1 MSKTCSPDVPARTEG
16 ADVTRR
22 PFATRAALAAALLAL
37 APSARGQEV
46 TVKLGTL
53 APSGSSWHEILK
65 DMAERWSQASQ
76 GKVKLRI
83 YPGGTQGSEGEMI
96 RKMAVGQLQAAAVTS
111 VGLHDIVPEPQAL
124 AVPLMFDA
132 EDEVAAVMQK
142 VQPRMESQLEKK
154 GYVALTW
161 GIVGSIKI
169 FCAHPYKTP
178 AEMANARIFTWE
190 GDPGSVQAFRAAGF
204 TPVVLSSTDIIT
216 SLQTG
221 MIDCVP
227 NVPLYALPT
236 RLFERASNMIDV
248 NWGFLVGATVVRK
261 DAWERI
267 PADVRSRLAE
277 ISRELGKKVDAEV
290 GKLNG
295 EAVVAMKKQGL
306 TVIEV
311 AQGPWRAAAEKAWP
325 VVRGKIV
332 PAEFFDE
339 VRKERDA
346 YRAARKK
353 S

>member
-1 MSKTCSPDVPARTEG
+1 
-16 ADVTRR
+16 VT
-22 PFATRAALAAALLAL
+22 PPTLATRAALAAALLAL
-37 APSARGQEV
+37 APASRAQDV

-83 YPGGTQGSEGEMI
+83 YPGGTQGSESEMI

-111 VGLHDIVPEPQAL
+111 VGLHDIVAEPQAL

-132 EDEVAAVMQK
+132 EDEVTAVMQK
-142 VQPRMESQLEKK
+142 VQPRMESLLEKK

-169 FCAHPYKTP
+169 FCAHPYRTP
-178 AEMANARIFTWE
+178 AEMASAKIFTWE

-204 TPVVLSSTDIIT
+204 TPVVLSSNDIIT

-227 NVPLYALPT
+227 NVPLYALPV

-267 PADVRSRLAE
+267 PAEVRLRLAE

-290 GKLNG
+290 GKLNSD
-295 EAVVAMKKQGL
+295 AVVAMKKQGL

-339 VRKERDA
+339 VRRERDA
-346 YRAARKK
+346 YRAAKKK

>member
-1 MSKTCSPDVPARTEG
+1 MTPPTL
-16 ADVTRR
+16 
-22 PFATRAALAAALLAL
+22 ATRAALAAALLAL
-37 APSARGQEV
+37 APSAGGQEV

-132 EDEVAAVMQK
+132 EDEVTAVMQK

-169 FCAHPYKTP
+169 FCAHPYTTP
-178 AEMANARIFTWE
+178 AEMASARIFTWE

-261 DAWERI
+261 DAWGRI

-295 EAVVAMKKQGL
+295 DAVVAMKKQGL

-332 PAEFFDE
+332 PADFFDE
-339 VRKERDA
+339 VKKERDA

>member
-1 MSKTCSPDVPARTEG
+1 MTPP
-16 ADVTRR
+16 
-22 PFATRAALAAALLAL
+22 PLATRAALAAALLAL
-37 APSARGQEV
+37 APAAAAQEV

-76 GKVKLRI
+76 GRVRLRI

-142 VQPRMESQLEKK
+142 VQPRMEAKLEKK
-154 GYVALTW
+154 GYVAITW
-161 GIVGSIKI
+161 SIVGSIKI

-227 NVPLYALPT
+227 TVPLYALPI
-236 RLFERASNMIDV
+236 RIFERASNMIDV

-261 DAWERI
+261 DAWEKI
-267 PADVRSRLAE
+267 PADLRPRLAE
-277 ISRELGKKVDAEV
+277 ISRELGRKVDAEV
-290 GKLNG
+290 GKLND
-295 EAVVAMKKQGL
+295 EAVAAMKKQGL
-306 TVIEV
+306 SVIAV
-311 AQGPWRAAAEKAWP
+311 DQGPWRAAAEKAWP

-339 VRKERDA
+339 VRKDRDA
-346 YRAARKK
+346 YRAAKKK

>member
-1 MSKTCSPDVPARTEG
+1 
-16 ADVTRR
+16 VTRR
-22 PFATRAALAAALLAL
+22 PLAIRAALAAALLAL
-37 APSARGQEV
+37 APSAGGQDVV

-111 VGLHDIVPEPQAL
+111 VGLHDIVAEPQAL

-132 EDEVAAVMQK
+132 EDEVIAVLQK

-161 GIVGSIKI
+161 GLVGSIKI

-178 AEMANARIFTWE
+178 AEMARARIFTWE

-227 NVPLYALPT
+227 SVPLYALPI
-236 RLFERASNMIDV
+236 RIFDRAPNMMDV
-248 NWGFLVGATVVRK
+248 SWGYLVGATVVRK

-277 ISRELGKKVDAEV
+277 ISRELGRKVDAEV

-295 EAVVAMKKQGL
+295 DAVVAMKKQGL

-311 AQGPWRAAAEKAWP
+311 EQGLWRAAAEKAWP

-339 VRKERDA
+339 VMRERDA

>member
-1 MSKTCSPDVPARTEG
+1 
-16 ADVTRR
+16 VTRR
-22 PFATRAALAAALLAL
+22 PLAIRAALAAALLL
-37 APSARGQEV
+37 MAPAARGQEIA
-46 TVKLGTL
+46 VKLGTL
-53 APSGSSWHEILK
+53 APSGSNWHEILK

-124 AVPLMFDA
+124 AVPLMFDT

-142 VQPRMESQLEKK
+142 VHVRMESQLEKK
-154 GYVALTW
+154 GYIALTW
-161 GIVGSIKI
+161 GIIGSIKI
-169 FCAHPYKTP
+169 FCSRPYRTP
-178 AEMANARIFTWE
+178 AEMASARIFTWE

-227 NVPLYALPT
+227 NVPLYALPV
-236 RLFERASNMIDV
+236 RLFERASHMIDV

-261 DAWERI
+261 DTWERI
-267 PADVRSRLAE
+267 PADLRPKLLA
-277 ISRELGKKVDAEV
+277 IARELGKKVDAEV
-290 GKLNG
+290 GKLNTD
-295 EAVVAMKKQGL
+295 AVAAMKKQGL
-306 TVIEV
+306 DVVEV

-332 PAEFFDE
+332 PVEFFDE
-339 VRKERDA
+339 VKKERDA
-346 YRAARKK
+346 YRAAKK
-353 S
+353 KP

>member
-1 MSKTCSPDVPARTEG
+1 M
-16 ADVTRR
+16 TRR
-22 PFATRAALAAALLAL
+22 PLAIRAALAAALLL
-37 APSARGQEV
+37 MAPAARGQEMA
-46 TVKLGTL
+46 VKLGTL
-53 APSGSSWHEILK
+53 APSGSNWHEILK

-124 AVPLMFDA
+124 AVPLMFDT

-142 VQPRMESQLEKK
+142 VQLRMESQLEKK

-161 GIVGSIKI
+161 GIIGSIKI
-169 FCAHPYKTP
+169 FCSRPYRTP
-178 AEMANARIFTWE
+178 AEMASARIFTWE

-227 NVPLYALPT
+227 NVPLYALPV
-236 RLFERASNMIDV
+236 RLFERASHMIDV

-261 DAWERI
+261 DTWERI
-267 PADVRSRLAE
+267 PADLRPKLLA
-277 ISRELGKKVDAEV
+277 IARELGKKVDAEV
-290 GKLNG
+290 GKLNTD
-295 EAVVAMKKQGL
+295 AVAAMTKQGL
-306 TVIEV
+306 DVVEV

-332 PAEFFDE
+332 PVEFFDE
-339 VRKERDA
+339 VKKERDA
-346 YRAARKK
+346 YRAAKKK